1 MIYVKCPN
9 CGKEHILDPG
19 NIEQLLIM
27 KILRFR
33 NCHCGKKFFIKEED
47 DCYFVKVGECE
58 DERFENIYR
67 KHRTASIKSDLHAD

>member
-1 MIYVKCPN
+1 MIYVKCPH

-27 KILRFR
+27 KIIIFR

-47 DCYFVKVGECE
+47 DCYFVKIGE
-58 DERFENIYR
+58 
-67 KHRTASIKSDLHAD
+67 